1 MDSLGPLGEH
11 DKLSNLTSANRAT
24 RLAAVP
30 MRCTIGKFEN
40 PRWLS
45 YPTIDILI
53 AGGGGATQR
62 GTFAS
67 PFCSSSAVQPS
78 FPISTQH
85 MFLFTQHLRD
95 LICIAKH

>member
-40 PRWLS
+40 P
-45 YPTIDILI
+45 
-53 AGGGGATQR
+53 
-62 GTFAS
+62 
-67 PFCSSSAVQPS
+67 C
-78 FPISTQH
+78 
-85 MFLFTQHLRD
+85 
-95 LICIAKH
+95 